1 MMDEVGKKEH
11 DRRNDDNGGDDC
23 VRREKRDSEEEGDS
37 WVAVM
42 HAVPLGDFG
51 DWAGVR
57 WGSHLESET
66 KDNGCELKEK
76 SCNDP

>member
-1 MMDEVGKKEH
+1 MDEVGKKEH
-11 DRRNDDNGGDDC
+11 DRRNDDNGGDDGVC
-23 VRREKRDSEEEGDS
+23 WEKGDSEEEGDS

-42 HAVPLGDFG
+42 DAVSLGDFG

-57 WGSHLESET
+57 WGSHLESKT
-66 KDNGCELKEK
+66 QDNGCELKEK